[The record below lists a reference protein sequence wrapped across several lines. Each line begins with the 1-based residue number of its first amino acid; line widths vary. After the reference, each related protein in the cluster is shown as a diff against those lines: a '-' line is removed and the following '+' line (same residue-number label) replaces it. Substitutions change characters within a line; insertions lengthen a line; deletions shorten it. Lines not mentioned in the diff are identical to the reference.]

1 MKNAFIVLL
10 FVGLMFSIG
19 LSQTDSTY
27 LSPSVFYTIGDYTS
41 SESSRSLAF
50 YNTLQLSNQ
59 FYLITAYDN
68 LSIEDEDSD
77 YLQQTFL
84 GGGYVNL
91 FPYTLKFNYGYHN
104 GELSQ
109 AVFDTS
115 FSSGNGNGNNSN
127 KIDEIVSTDI
137 THLFNADLI
146 YYFDW
151 NYIGGSYTFINQ
163 TELTP
168 LSVHQFT
175 LRLERIITDEIFISV
190 RPNYTRTST
199 GRNLFSSALKIHY
212 VPIPELTFKVGGF
225 YGQRMLYFDSDLL
238 LIFNQNN
245 IQKYQAFGQLEI
257 FPTPTWKFIL
267 GYQHTKFDDF
277 SINYLYAGIKANFY
291 IK

>member
-1 MKNAFIVLL
+1 MKNTTLILIFVCL
-10 FVGLMFSIG
+10 FGSEGFSQSD
-19 LSQTDSTY
+19 LTY
-27 LSPSVFYTIGDYTS
+27 LSPSVFYTIGDYS
-41 SESSRSLAF
+41 NSESSRSWAF
-50 YNTLQLSNQ
+50 YNTLQLSKQ
-59 FYLITAYDN
+59 LYLITAYDN
-68 LSIEDEDSD
+68 LTIEDVESE

-84 GGGYVNL
+84 GGGYANL
-91 FPYTLKFNYGYHN
+91 FPYTLKFNYGYYK
-104 GELSQ
+104 GD
-109 AVFDTS
+109 FYDTAS
-115 FSSGNGNGNNSN
+115 TNEGGNNRN
-127 KIDEIVSTDI
+127 KIDEITSTDI

-163 TELTP
+163 TEITP
-168 LSVHQFT
+168 LSVHQVT
-175 LRLERIITDEIFISV
+175 LRLERILTDEIFISV
-190 RPNYTRTST
+190 RPNYTRSST

-245 IQKYQAFGQLEI
+245 IQKYQAIGQLEVS
-257 FPTPTWKFIL
+257 PSQNWKFIF
-267 GYQHTKFDDF
+267 GYQHTKFDNF

>member
-1 MKNAFIVLL
+1 MKNILFILIFFRV
-10 FVGLMFSIG
+10 FVFDGFGQS
-19 LSQTDSTY
+19 DSTY
-27 LSPSVFYTIGDYTS
+27 LSPSIFYTIGDYSS

-50 YNTLQLSNQ
+50 YNTLQLSRQ

-68 LSIEDEDSD
+68 LSIENEDSD

-91 FPYTLKFNYGYHN
+91 FPFTLKFNYGYFN
-104 GELSQ
+104 GDYSYPIY
-109 AVFDTS
+109 DTS
-115 FSSGNGNGNNSN
+115 ASAGGGNNPN
-127 KIDEIVSTDI
+127 KIDEVVTTDI

-163 TELTP
+163 TEITP
-168 LSVHQFT
+168 LSVHQVT
-175 LRLERIITDEIFISV
+175 LRLERILTDEIFISV
-190 RPNYTRTST
+190 RPNYTRSST
-199 GRNLFSSALKIHY
+199 GKNLFSSAFKIHY

-225 YGQRMLYFDSDLL
+225 LGQRMLYFDSDLL

-245 IQKYQAFGQLEI
+245 IQKYQALGQLEVSPSQNWKLI
-257 FPTPTWKFIL
+257 F
-267 GYQHTKFDDF
+267 GYQHTKFDNF

>member
-1 MKNAFIVLL
+1 MRSALSILIVFYF
-10 FVGLMFSIG
+10 FVVDGFSQ
-19 LSQTDSTY
+19 SDSTY
-27 LSPSVFYTIGDYTS
+27 LSPSLFYTIGDYSS

-68 LSIEDEDSD
+68 LSIKDVGSD

-91 FPYTLKFNYGYHN
+91 FPYTLKFNYGYFK
-104 GELSQ
+104 GDYSSPIY
-109 AVFDTS
+109 DTS
-115 FSSGNGNGNNSN
+115 FSNGGGNNRN
-127 KIDEIVSTDI
+127 KIDEITSTDI

-163 TELTP
+163 NEITP
-168 LSVHQFT
+168 LSAHQIT
-175 LRLERIITDEIFISV
+175 LRLERILTDEIFISIK
-190 RPNYTRTST
+190 PNYTRSST
-199 GRNLFSSALKIHY
+199 GRNLFSSAFKIHY

-225 YGQRMLYFDSDLL
+225 LGERMLYFDSDLL

-245 IQKYQAFGQLEI
+245 IQKYQALGQVEVS
-257 FPTPTWKFIL
+257 PSQNWKFIF